1 MIRSMLSLRPR
12 TGASRALVRFFE
24 ERRIPERALAFP
36 GCLGVEVQTLLPHGE
51 EEEVVVTA
59 LWETLANYQAYL
71 DSAGREEDVVHMLP
85 LLADV
90 PDAVGPARLYE
101 IGACAQPSG

>member
-1 MIRSMLSLRPR
+1 MIRSMLNLRPK
-12 TGASRALVRFFE
+12 TGGSRALVRFFE
-24 ERRIPERALAFP
+24 ERRIPARALAFP

-51 EEEVVVTA
+51 EVVVTA
-59 LWETLANYQAYL
+59 LWETLESYQAYL
-71 DSAGREEDVVHMLP
+71 DSAGREEDVVRMLP

-101 IGACAQPSG
+101 IGTCAQPSG

>member
-1 MIRSMLSLRPR
+1 MIRSMLNLRPKA
-12 TGASRALVRFFE
+12 GGSRALVRFFE

-51 EEEVVVTA
+51 EVVVTA
-59 LWETLANYQAYL
+59 LWETLASYQTYL

-85 LLADV
+85 LLDDV
-90 PDAVGPARLYE
+90 PEAVGPARLYE
-101 IGACAQPSG
+101 VGTRAQPVG